1 MKSKFKHEKIARKS
15 VFICAPYA
23 GNEAVNIYR
32 AKQIAR
38 MLWDAGYLPIIPHTS
53 ASFFSE
59 LTEREQALDYC
70 LNLLDGCDYIYIDLE
85 NGITAGMLGEIA
97 YAKSKKI
104 KNIEVVNGIK

>member
-1 MKSKFKHEKIARKS
+1 MSKSRFKQARIARKS

-23 GNEAVNIYR
+23 GDVKVNVFR
-32 AKQIAR
+32 AKEIAR

-85 NGITAGMLGEIA
+85 VQPSAGMIGEIA
-97 YAKSKKI
+97 YAKSKGL
-104 KNIEVVNGIK
+104 KNLEVKK

>member
-1 MKSKFKHEKIARKS
+1 MTDKIARKS

-38 MLWDAGYLPIIPHTS
+38 MLWDMGYLPICPHTS

-59 LTEREQALDYC
+59 LTERDKALDYC

-85 NGITAGMLGEIA
+85 VIPTAGMLGEIA
-97 YAKSKKI
+97 YARAKGL
-104 KNIEVVNGIK
+104 KNLTINKAVDK

>member
-1 MKSKFKHEKIARKS
+1 MSNKIARKS

-23 GNEAVNIYR
+23 GNNYEVRQNIYR

-38 MLWDAGYLPIIPHTS
+38 MLWEAGYLPVCPHIS

-85 NGITAGMLGEIA
+85 VTPSAGMIGEIA
-97 YAKSKKI
+97 YARAKGL
-104 KNIEVVNGIK
+104 KNLEVK

>member
-1 MKSKFKHEKIARKS
+1 MSKSKFKHEKIARKS
-15 VFICAPYA
+15 IFVCSPYA

-38 MLWDAGYLPIIPHTS
+38 MLWEMGYLPICPHTS

-70 LNLLDGCDYIYIDLE
+70 LNLLDGCDLIYIDLE
-85 NGITAGMLGEIA
+85 NGITAGMQGEIA
-97 YAKSKKI
+97 YAKSKGLKSL
-104 KNIEVVNGIK
+104 KVDKE